1 MFKADFVRVELSI
14 AKKQKNAQK
23 ISVSRQEEIV
33 RMRGFEPPRDVISH

>member
-1 MFKADFVRVELSI
+1 MFNADFVRVELST

-23 ISVSRQEEIV
+23 ISVSRQEEKV